1 MRLACLAL
9 LMLATSAIAAP
20 TAGYDEALALARTDE
35 ASLSPEQAAVLTE
48 SQGDAG
54 GRMLAQCRTDNGGIL
69 ADLSAFTVVLQL
81 DGKGKVL
88 RTWRDGESPIA
99 ACFEK
104 AMQAQSLAAPPRAP
118 FHTFF
123 AMSWQD

>member
-1 MRLACLAL
+1 MRFACLAL
-9 LMLATSAIAAP
+9 LALATAAIAAP
-20 TAGYDEALALARTDE
+20 TPGYDAALALARKDE
-35 ASLSPEQAAVLTE
+35 ASLSPDQAAALIE
-48 SQGDAG
+48 AQGDVG
-54 GRMLAQCRTDNGGIL
+54 GRALAQCRTDSGGIL

-81 DGKGKVL
+81 DAQGKVV

-104 AMQAQSLAAPPRAP
+104 AMHAQSLVAPPRAP

-123 AMSWQD
+123 AMTWDD